1 MPLSG
6 AQGASNEAPSRR
18 ANQADGRDKGSEMT
32 EPTNSRKDAEPVA
45 YQYRMKPEWH
55 DAWVKWQPCDKANF
69 DDYVKAP
76 VVNGW
81 QFDARALYT
90 HPPEAE
96 KPNPLEDL
104 DCAKMMVRS
113 AGYSLVSADF
123 INSFAE
129 FIQDWR
135 KGDFDLPKL
144 AALDVKACFDA
155 WQAGVNQ
162 AEVNPTKE
170 LKPNP
175 DGTDYVS
182 DAQFDALIAELQS
195 ITEEARATDYHDAL
209 RKAVLFLNL
218 HRAKVIQYAKDIV
231 RLDGACTEQHAVNV
245 SVCKQLAEANKVIRL
260 AGDALK
266 KTAAPSVSY
275 EILGVIHTYLEG
287 KK

>member
-1 MPLSG
+1 MS
-6 AQGASNEAPSRR
+6 
-18 ANQADGRDKGSEMT
+18 DHT
-32 EPTNSRKDAEPVA
+32 EPNTNGTDYVSDSEFDSLIAELQSITEEARATDYHDTLRKAALFLNLHRAKVIQYANDIVRLDAACTE
-45 YQYRMKPEWH
+45 QH
-55 DAWVKWQPCDKANF
+55 DA
-69 DDYVKAP
+69 YVSACNR
-76 VVNGW
+76 VDEIN
-81 QFDARALYT
+81 
-90 HPPEAE
+90 
-96 KPNPLEDL
+96 DL
-104 DCAKMMVRS
+104 DYAKAQVRS
-113 AGYSLVSADF
+113 AGYSLVSAEF
-123 INSFAE
+123 ISNFAE